1 MKASTNNSY
10 PELRRCY
17 DRIDDLGRVINRKR
31 TTVWKKLKGE
41 TEFTAG
47 EMFLILRDLVAR
59 GIEETVEPATYK
71 KYFERRRT

>member
-1 MKASTNNSY
+1 MKASTNNSF

-41 TEFTAG
+41 TDFTVG
-47 EMFLILRDLVAR
+47 EMFLILVAR

>member
-1 MKASTNNSY
+1 MKASTNNAF